1 MLLSL
6 FFFAQQ
12 KLFFR
17 KFYSLKGKYFIASY
31 REDNNCEALYRD
43 ITFVSIATTPN
54 YPFKE
59 DNRWH

>member
-1 MLLSL
+1 MLFSL
-6 FFFAQQ
+6 FLCN
-12 KLFFR
+12 KKTFR
-17 KFYSLKGKYFIASY
+17 KFYSFKAKYFVVLY

-43 ITFVSIATTPN
+43 ITFVAIATTPN